1 MRRRPPRSTR
11 TDTLFPYTTLFR
23 SAGGRAVADNDATAT
38 IGSGNTANAGNDVI
52 VADSG
57 STGDVLAGDA
67 ASVGTAGD
75 DARVTN
81 DAQATGPGNTAK
93 ADGDLTTAGARSTT
107 ISCRALLPAAPA
119 APPLG
124 PH

>member
-67 ASVGTAGD
+67 ASVGTDGD

-81 DAQATGPGNTAK
+81 DAQATGTGNTAK
-93 ADGDLTTAGARSTT
+93 AGGDRKSTRLNP
-107 ISCRALLPAAPA
+107 SQ
-119 APPLG
+119 
-124 PH
+124 